1 MLSLIIKNMVPQIDF
16 QVPHVK
22 IWDAVN
28 RLPSFRPT
36 LGLSDAFVNINY
48 LALENVHEHFSA
60 SYRRVN
66 CNEFVIYG
74 RFRSLR

>member
-1 MLSLIIKNMVPQIDF
+1 MVPQIDF

-22 IWDAVN
+22 IGDAVN
-28 RLPSFRPT
+28 SLPSFRST
-36 LGLSDAFVNINY
+36 LALSGAFVNINY
-48 LALENVHEHFSA
+48 LALESVHEHFSD

-74 RFRSLR
+74 RFRLLR